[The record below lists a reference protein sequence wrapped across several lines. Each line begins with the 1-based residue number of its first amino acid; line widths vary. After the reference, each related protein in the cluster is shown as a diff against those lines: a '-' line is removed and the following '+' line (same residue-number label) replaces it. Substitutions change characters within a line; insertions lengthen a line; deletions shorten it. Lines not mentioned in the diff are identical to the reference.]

1 MKNVIKILLITI
13 LLISIVGCAQFRRL
27 DPQYP
32 LPNQSTSY
40 QPQEGKTKV
49 IFFNGSNFFLHGL
62 DMTDKIDI
70 VINNKNVGSIRLGE
84 YVVIDLIPGKYQM
97 KLTHYDIGTF
107 SDEYTLEVIE
117 GEMYIKVYNGLISTK
132 FKIVEKLPER
142 FQERYR
148 NYY

>member
-32 LPNQSTSY
+32 LPNQSMSY

-49 IFFNGSNFFLHGL
+49 IFFNGSNFFLHRL

-70 VINNKNVGSIRLGE
+70 VINNKNVGSIRLRDTGG
-84 YVVIDLIPGKYQM
+84 YGVRLANMQILVI
-97 KLTHYDIGTF
+97 
-107 SDEYTLEVIE
+107 
-117 GEMYIKVYNGLISTK
+117 
-132 FKIVEKLPER
+132 
-142 FQERYR
+142 
-148 NYY
+148 